1 MLIVLKQ
8 ATFLLCNGP
17 LFVQAELP
25 VVLQQKREKK
35 PAAVSLNGQFC
46 DV

>member
-17 LFVQAELP
+17 LFVQAELL
-25 VVLQQKREKK
+25 VVQQKREKK